1 MLNHSERPVR
11 DLHRLRRYT
20 FWSIACCGPLVLFFA
35 VLFLPGTDLRGP
47 GLAVTAVVL
56 TATAALSTASLV
68 VFMQEGSRRTQ
79 DLLYWSGIATMAVGL
94 AVAAAV
100 AEVNAAWAGP
110 AALLAA
116 CWVLRAGP
124 GVRARRALY
133 VSVAAFGLS
142 VALVQLGWA
151 DLSLPI
157 ICVLLFPSML
167 FGVIG
172 QWWNYMVALELEH
185 SRHLAA
191 DLAVAEE
198 RLRFAAELH
207 DIQGGHLQAIVL
219 KAQLARRLVDVEPA
233 DAARELAAIEELS
246 RTALKDTRAV
256 VGGYRQVSLADEIAS
271 AARILRS
278 AGILATVE
286 ADIPELEPE
295 RQRLLGLLVREGTTN
310 LLRHADATEAT
321 FRVAAADGATTVAI
335 GNDGA
340 GKDEADGD
348 GNGLAMLAERF
359 AAAGGAVGHAREGG
373 RFVLT
378 GSLPLEAPA

>member
-20 FWSIACCGPLVLFFA
+20 FWSIVGFGPFA
-35 VLFLPGTDLRGP
+35 LFLAATFMAGTDLRGTRLL
-47 GLAVTAVVL
+47 LAALAATAATAL
-56 TATAALSTASLV
+56 ATAALAAY
-68 VFMQEGSRRTQ
+68 MKDAERRVQ
-79 DLLYWSGIATMAVGL
+79 RALYWSGFAALAAGT
-94 AVAAAV
+94 AVAAG
-100 AEVNAAWAGP
+100 EINAAWLGP
-110 AALLAA
+110 AGLLLA
-116 CWVLRAGP
+116 CPVMWAGP
-124 GVRARRALY
+124 GARGRPALY
-133 VSVAAFGLS
+133 GLVGAFVVAM
-142 VALVQLGWA
+142 ALTQLGLA
-151 DLSLPI
+151 DRTLPVL
-157 ICVLLFPSML
+157 CVVLLPSVM
-167 FGVIG
+167 FAVVG
-172 QWWNYMVALELEH
+172 QWWNYTVALELE
-185 SRHLAA
+185 RTRGLAA

-219 KAQLARRLVDVEPA
+219 KAQLARRLVEVGPA
-233 DAARELAAIEELS
+233 DAARELEAIEELS

-256 VGGYRQVSLADEIAS
+256 VGGYRQVSLADEVAS

-278 AGILATVE
+278 AGIRATVE

-321 FRVAAADGATTVAI
+321 LRVAAAGGEATVAI

-340 GKDEADGD
+340 GKDEADGS
-348 GNGLAMLAERF
+348 GNGLTMLAERF
-359 AAAGGAVGHAREGG
+359 AAAGGAVGHAREDG

-378 GSLPLEAPA
+378 GSLPVEAAA